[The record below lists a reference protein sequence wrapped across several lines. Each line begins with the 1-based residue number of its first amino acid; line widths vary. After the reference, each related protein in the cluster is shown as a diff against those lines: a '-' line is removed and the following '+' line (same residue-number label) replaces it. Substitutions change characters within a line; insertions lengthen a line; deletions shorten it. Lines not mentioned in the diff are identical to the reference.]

1 VVRVKICGLRRVE
14 EMLWAVEAGASA
26 VGLVFAPSPRQVT
39 PEEARLICRR
49 VPPFVTRV
57 GVFVNEDPAR
67 VRWLARECGLD
78 AVQLHGEEDPGAYR
92 FPGGPRIIKA
102 VRVGSQTAEEILAAV
117 SGWEVEALLL
127 DTLVPG
133 TYGGSGLSFDWRTAA
148 AVRERWPGPL
158 ILAGGLRPD
167 NVRQAVSTVRPF
179 AVDVSSGVERN
190 GRKDRALIREFILEV
205 RKAAT
210 EEE

>member
-1 VVRVKICGLRRVE
+1 MVRVKICGLKRVE
-14 EMLWAVEAGASA
+14 EMLWAVAAGASA
-26 VGLVFAPSPRQVT
+26 VGLVFAPSVRRVT

-78 AVQLHGEEDPGAYR
+78 AVQLHGDEDPAAYR
-92 FPGGPRIIKA
+92 FPGGPRVIKT
-102 VRVGSQTAEEILAAV
+102 VRVHQQTPEEILAAI
-117 SGWEVEALLL
+117 SGWEVDALLL

-133 TYGGSGLSFDWRTAA
+133 TYGGSGSSFNWLTAA

-167 NVRQAVSTVRPF
+167 NVRQAITTVRPF
-179 AVDVSSGVERN
+179 AVDVSSGVERD
-190 GRKDRALIREFILEV
+190 GQKDRALIWEFISQV
-205 RKAAT
+205 QKAQA